1 MNLSSIIQKG
11 ARIYPQKTAI
21 VHNETELTYSELDT
35 RINNI
40 TFFLKETGVLPGD
53 RIALLM
59 PNSIEWIILYYAII
73 RIGAVVL
80 CLSSS
85 YKKNEIKKLVEESKP
100 SIFISC
106 KELFAQI
113 PDLDDLPSIEEIIIL
128 EESPYMSALKETEL
142 IHSDI
147 PYKECDPD
155 STCKILFT
163 GGTTGAPKG
172 AMLTHSNVLY
182 SAQNVCFHEK
192 ISSEDVSICFMP
204 LNHVFAGIHIMNAT
218 FYGGATLIL
227 HKKFE
232 FDTVINSIRTHNV
245 TRFYAVPTV
254 YIRILNNLESKQH
267 LSSLTYCFSA
277 ATSMAPEIV
286 KRWQKTFNLK
296 IYEAYGMT
304 ETSALV
310 SYNHIQKHK
319 IGSVGTAAGL
329 VEVKIIDETGKQ
341 LPPGKIGEIVIRGPN
356 VTKGYFNRPEED
368 NNTFINGWLR
378 SGDLGKLD
386 EEGYLFIVDRL
397 KEMIIT
403 GGLNVYPREVEDVLY
418 THPFIDECAVFGTPH
433 PEYGEAVTACIVA
446 KNNQQISE
454 DDVVRFCKEHLAAY
468 KAPKRV
474 KFTDY
479 LPKSPAG
486 KILKRE
492 IRECFKL

>member
-11 ARIYPQKTAI
+11 ARFSPHKTAL
-21 VHNETELTYSELDT
+21 VYNDTQLSYSELDT
-35 RINNI
+35 RINNA
-40 TFFLKETGVLPGD
+40 TFVLKEAGVLPGD
-53 RIALLM
+53 RIALLL
-59 PNSIEWIILYYAII
+59 PNSVEWIILYYAII
-73 RIGAVVL
+73 RIGAVVV

-85 YKKNEIKKLVEESKP
+85 YKKIEIKKLVEESKP
-100 SIFISC
+100 SILFSC
-106 KELFAQI
+106 RELYQQI
-113 PDLDDLPSIEEIIIL
+113 PDLDELPSIEEIIIF
-128 EESPYMSALKETEL
+128 EESSYMSALQENKL
-142 IHSDI
+142 IHSNI
-147 PYKECDPD
+147 PYKECPPD

-163 GGTTGAPKG
+163 GGTTGSPKG
-172 AMLTHSNVLY
+172 AMLTHGNVLY
-182 SAQNVCFHEK
+182 NAQNVCFHEQ
-192 ISSEDVSICFMP
+192 IRPGDISICFMP

-232 FDTVINSIRTHNV
+232 FDPVLESIKTHSV

-254 YIRILNNLESKQH
+254 YIRILNQLENRQD

-286 KRWQKTFNLK
+286 KRWQETFGLK

-310 SYNHIQKHK
+310 TYNHMQKHK

-329 VEVKIIDETGKQ
+329 VEVKIIDETGEQ

-356 VTKGYFNRPEED
+356 VTKGYFNQLEE
-368 NNTFINGWLR
+368 NSATFTDGWLR
-378 SGDLGKLD
+378 SGDLGQLD

-418 THPFIDECAVFGTPH
+418 TYPHVEECAVFGTPH
-433 PEYGEAVTACIVA
+433 PEYGEAVTACIVT
-446 KNNQQISE
+446 KNNQEIAA
-454 DDVVRFCKEHLAAY
+454 DDIVRFCKEHLAAY

-492 IRECFKL
+492 IREGFNL